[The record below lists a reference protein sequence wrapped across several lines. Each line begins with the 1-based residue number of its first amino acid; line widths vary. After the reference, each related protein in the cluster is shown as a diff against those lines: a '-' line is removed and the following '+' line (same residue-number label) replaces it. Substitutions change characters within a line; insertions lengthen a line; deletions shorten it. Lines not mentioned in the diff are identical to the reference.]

1 MELNQ
6 LEQLIDSTN
15 LELLSGNTTPVHS
28 MKPDEVEAFVKKL
41 EILYKNC
48 IKIRLEKSLK
58 PYKTGLDFSKYAAQ
72 EEDRKKKAAEKKQKL
87 ENAPKKE
94 KKPKTPSVFGGIDM
108 AEMIKSM
115 SNMATN
121 YCKEHKMMKTDC
133 PCPKEDQNAA

>member
-1 MELNQ
+1 MELSQ

-72 EEDRKKKAAEKKQKL
+72 EEDRKKKAAEKKLKA
-87 ENAPKKE
+87 EGTKE
-94 KKPKTPSVFGGIDM
+94 KKPKVPKPNPLGIDM
-108 AEMIKSM
+108 AAMIASM

-121 YCKEHKMMKTDC
+121 YCKEHKKMKAEC
-133 PCPKEDQNAA
+133 GCPKENAA

>member
-1 MELNQ
+1 MELSQ

-72 EEDRKKKAAEKKQKL
+72 EEDRKKKAAEKKLKA
-87 ENAPKKE
+87 EGTKE
-94 KKPKTPSVFGGIDM
+94 KKPKTPKPNPLGIDM
-108 AEMIKSM
+108 AAMIASM

-121 YCKEHKMMKTDC
+121 YCKEHKAMKDVC
-133 PCPKEDQNAA
+133 GCPKENAA

>member
-1 MELNQ
+1 MELPQ
-6 LEQLIDSTN
+6 LEALIDSTN

-41 EILYKNC
+41 EVLYKNC

-72 EEDRKKKAAEKKQKL
+72 EEDRKKKAAEKKLKA
-87 ENAPKKE
+87 EGTKE
-94 KKPKTPSVFGGIDM
+94 KKSKVPKPNPLGIDM
-108 AEMIKSM
+108 AAMIASM

-121 YCKEHKMMKTDC
+121 YCKEHKAMKDVC
-133 PCPKEDQNAA
+133 GCPKENAA